1 MKVVLCWHM
10 HQPEYR
16 DLSSG
21 EYELPWTYLHAL
33 KDYLDMVAHLE
44 ANPAACA
51 VVNFA
56 PVLLDQIEDYSQQL
70 EHYFT
75 RGAGLRDPVLGALVR
90 VAHPAADTERLA
102 LLKKMLRVNRRR
114 VVERFAAYSRLATM
128 IDWFEANPASA
139 IYISDQLITDATVW
153 YHLGWIAETVRRT
166 DIRIQR
172 LQDKE
177 QNYTLQDR
185 LELLRIIQQ
194 LIDSLLPRYRRLAA
208 EGRIELAL
216 SPYAHPIV
224 PLLLEFDSAREAMP
238 AVALPVSANYP
249 GGEER
254 AHWHL
259 TQGLRTFERHFGL
272 RPIGCWPSE
281 GSVSAATLQL
291 LQQHG
296 LRWAASGETVLRNS
310 IEASRANQGFEPPR
324 DTVHRVYRH
333 AGSSVDCFF
342 RADELSDRI
351 GFVYADW
358 HADDA
363 VANLVHE
370 LERIAEDCVASGDAT
385 AADNAVVSIILDGE
399 NAWEY
404 YPENGYYFLDA
415 LYQKLAAHATLELT
429 TFKRIL
435 EQRDLVRA
443 NLPALVA
450 GSWVYGTFSTWI
462 GDADKNRGWD
472 MLCAAKQ
479 AYDHAMARGELT
491 EQQCEQATQQLA
503 ACEGSDWFWWF
514 GDYNPAAAV
523 SDFERLFRCHL
534 GNLYRT
540 LGAPLPDDLSRSI
553 SRGGGNPERGGVML
567 HGQAAESGR

>member
-1 MKVVLCWHM
+1 M

-44 ANPAACA
+44 VNPEACA

-56 PVLLDQIEDYSQQL
+56 PVLLDQIEDYSLQL
-70 EHYFT
+70 EQYFT
-75 RGAGLRDPVLGALVR
+75 RGAGLRDPLLAALVR
-90 VAHPAADTERLA
+90 VAHPAAESERLA

-114 VVERFAAYSRLATM
+114 VVDRFPAFGRLGVM
-128 IDWFEANPASA
+128 IDWFEANPGSA
-139 IYISDQLITDATVW
+139 IYISDQLLTDATVW

-166 DIRIQR
+166 DARIKR
-172 LQDKE
+172 LQDKQ

-194 LIDSLLPRYRRLAA
+194 LIDSLLPRYRRLAV

-224 PLLLEFDSAREAMP
+224 PLLLDFESAREAMP
-238 AVALPVSANYP
+238 EVALPVDAGYP
-249 GGEER
+249 GGRER
-254 AHWHL
+254 AEWHL
-259 TQGLRTFERHFGL
+259 QQGLKTFERHFGL
-272 RPIGCWPSE
+272 RPLGCWPSE
-281 GSVSAATLQL
+281 GSISTATLRL

-310 IEASRANQGFEPPR
+310 IERSRAEPGFEAPVN
-324 DTVHRVYRH
+324 DLHRVYRN
-333 AGSSVDCFF
+333 AGSTVDCFF

-370 LERIAEDCVASGDAT
+370 LERIAADGGAAAEDR
-385 AADNAVVSIILDGE
+385 VVSIILDGE

-415 LYQKLAAHATLELT
+415 LYKKLGAHETLELT
-429 TFKRIL
+429 TFKRVL
-435 EQRDLVRA
+435 ERRDLQRIE
-443 NLPALVA
+443 LPRLVA

-462 GDADKNRGWD
+462 GDTDKNRGWD
-472 MLCAAKQ
+472 LLCAAKRT
-479 AYDHAMARGELT
+479 YDRIVASGTLN
-491 EQQCEQATQQLA
+491 EQQREQALQQLA

-534 GNLYRT
+534 GNLYRA
-540 LGAPLPDDLSRSI
+540 LGAPLPDELSQSV

-567 HGQAAESGR
+567 HGQAPEPGR

>member
-16 DLSSG
+16 NLSSG

-33 KDYLDMVAHLE
+33 KDYLDMAAHLE
-44 ANPAACA
+44 ANPAVCA

-56 PVLLDQIEDYSQQL
+56 PVLLDQIADYSLQL
-70 EHYFT
+70 DQYFT
-75 RGAGLRDPVLGALVR
+75 RGAGLRDPLLNALVQ
-90 VAHPAADTERLA
+90 VAHPAADSERLA
-102 LLKKMLRVNRRR
+102 LLRKMLRVNRKR
-114 VVERFAAYSRLATM
+114 VVERFAAFSRLATM
-128 IDWFEANPASA
+128 IDWFEANPGSA

-153 YHLGWIAETVRRT
+153 YHLGWIGETVRRT
-166 DIRIQR
+166 DLRIKR

-194 LIDSLLPRYRRLAA
+194 LIDSLLPRYRRLAV
-208 EGRIELAL
+208 EGRLELAL

-224 PLLLEFDSAREAMP
+224 PLLLEFESAREAMP
-238 AVALPVSANYP
+238 EVGLPVSAGYP
-249 GGEER
+249 GGRER
-254 AHWHL
+254 THWHL
-259 TQGLRTFERHFGL
+259 TQGLQTFERHFGL

-281 GSVSAATLQL
+281 GSVSESTLQL
-291 LQQHG
+291 LQEHG

-310 IEASRANQGFEPPR
+310 IARSLAKPGFEPPR
-324 DTVHRVYRH
+324 DNVHRVYRC
-333 AGSSVDCFF
+333 ASSDVDCFF

-370 LERIAEDCVASGDAT
+370 LENIAAGCETVDDT
-385 AADNAVVSIILDGE
+385 VVSIILDGE

-415 LYQKLAAHATLELT
+415 LYKKLAAHDTLELT
-429 TFKRIL
+429 TFKRVL
-435 EQRDLVRA
+435 EQRDLGRTM
-443 NLPALVA
+443 LPQLVA

-472 MLCAAKQ
+472 LLCAAKL
-479 AYDHAMARGELT
+479 AFDRAMASGELT
-491 EQQCEQATQQLA
+491 DSQREQATQQLA

-534 GNLYRT
+534 GNLYRV
-540 LGAPLPDDLSRSI
+540 LGAPLPDELSRSV

-567 HGQAAESGR
+567 HGQAPEASR

>member
-1 MKVVLCWHM
+1 M

-33 KDYLDMVAHLE
+33 KDYLDMAAHLE

-70 EHYFT
+70 DQYFT
-75 RGAGLRDPVLGALVR
+75 RGAALRDPVLNTLVR
-90 VAHPAADTERLA
+90 VAHPAADAERLA
-102 LLKKMLRVNRRR
+102 LLKKMLRINRRR
-114 VVERFAAYSRLATM
+114 VVERFEPFSRLATM
-128 IDWFEANPASA
+128 IDWFETNPGSA
-139 IYISDQLITDATVW
+139 IYISDQLVTDATVW
-153 YHLGWIAETVRRT
+153 YHLGWIGETVRRT
-166 DIRIQR
+166 DSRIQR

-194 LIDSLLPRYRRLAA
+194 LIDSLLPRYRRLAI
-208 EGRIELAL
+208 EGRIELAF

-224 PLLLEFDSAREAMP
+224 PLLLDFDSAREAIP
-238 AVALPVSANYP
+238 GVALPASTGYP
-249 GGEER
+249 GGRER
-254 AHWHL
+254 AQWHL
-259 TQGLRTFERHFGL
+259 QRGLATFERHFGL
-272 RPIGCWPSE
+272 RPLGCWPSE
-281 GSVSAATLQL
+281 GSISEPTLQL
-291 LQQHG
+291 LQQNG
-296 LRWAASGETVLRNS
+296 MRWVASGETVLRNS
-310 IEASRANQGFEPPR
+310 IERSRAEAGFEPPR
-324 DTVHRVYRH
+324 DNLHHVYRC
-333 AGSSVDCFF
+333 ADGSIDCFF

-370 LERIAEDCVASGDAT
+370 LEKIEAGCTVPE
-385 AADNAVVSIILDGE
+385 NNVVSIILDGE

-415 LYQKLAAHATLELT
+415 LYRKLAAHDRLELT
-429 TFKRIL
+429 NFRRVL
-435 EQRDLVRA
+435 EQRDLARA
-443 NLPALVA
+443 TLPHLVA

-472 MLCAAKQ
+472 LLCAAKQ
-479 AYDHAMARGELT
+479 AYDSALASGLLT
-491 EQQCEQATQQLA
+491 AAQREQATQQLA

-534 GNLYRT
+534 GNLYRI
-540 LGAPLPDDLSRSI
+540 LGAPLPDELSRSI

-567 HGQAAESGR
+567 HGQAPESSQ

>member
-1 MKVVLCWHM
+1 M

-33 KDYLDMVAHLE
+33 KDYLDMAAHLE

-56 PVLLDQIEDYSQQL
+56 PVLLDQIEDYSHQL
-70 EHYFT
+70 EQYFT

-90 VAHPAADTERLA
+90 VAHPAAETERLA

-114 VVERFAAYSRLATM
+114 VVERFAAFSRLATM
-128 IDWFEANPASA
+128 IDWFDANPGSA

-166 DIRIQR
+166 DARIQR

-208 EGRIELAL
+208 EGRIELAF

-224 PLLLEFDSAREAMP
+224 PLLLEFESARAAMP
-238 AVALPVSANYP
+238 AVELPVAAEYP
-249 GGEER
+249 GGRER
-254 AHWHL
+254 TRWHL
-259 TQGLRTFERHFGL
+259 QQGLATFERHFGL

-281 GSVSAATLQL
+281 GSVSESTLQL
-291 LQQHG
+291 LHEHG

-310 IEASRANQGFEPPR
+310 IERSRIEPGFEPPR
-324 DTVHRVYRH
+324 DNLHRVYRC
-333 AGSSVDCFF
+333 ATSDVDCFF

-370 LERIAEDCVASGDAT
+370 LERIAESCAAT
-385 AADNAVVSIILDGE
+385 DDAVVSIILDGE

-415 LYQKLAAHATLELT
+415 LYKKLAAHDTLELT
-429 TFKRIL
+429 TFKRVL
-435 EQRDLVRA
+435 EQRDLTRTI
-443 NLPALVA
+443 LPQLVA

-472 MLCAAKQ
+472 MLCAAKK
-479 AYDHAMARGELT
+479 AYDSAIAGGGLSDR
-491 EQQCEQATQQLA
+491 QREQATLQLA

-534 GNLYRT
+534 GNLYRV
-540 LGAPLPDDLSRSI
+540 LGAPLPDELSRSV

-567 HGQAAESGR
+567 HGQAPEIGR